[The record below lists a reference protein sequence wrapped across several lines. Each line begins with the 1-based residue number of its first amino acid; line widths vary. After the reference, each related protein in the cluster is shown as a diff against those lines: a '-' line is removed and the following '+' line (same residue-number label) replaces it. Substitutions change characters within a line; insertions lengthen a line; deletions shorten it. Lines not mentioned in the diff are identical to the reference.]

1 MGKHS
6 GRSAKEPTTSQGK
19 PFSQMSGA
27 EKAAEF
33 DASHSDPRG
42 YAARNFSS
50 ENQGKNGR
58 KPKHG

>member
-6 GRSAKEPTTSQGK
+6 GGSAKEPTTDQGK
-19 PFSQMSGA
+19 PFDQMTGA

-33 DASHSDPRG
+33 DASHSNPAG
-42 YAARNFSS
+42 YAARNFSD